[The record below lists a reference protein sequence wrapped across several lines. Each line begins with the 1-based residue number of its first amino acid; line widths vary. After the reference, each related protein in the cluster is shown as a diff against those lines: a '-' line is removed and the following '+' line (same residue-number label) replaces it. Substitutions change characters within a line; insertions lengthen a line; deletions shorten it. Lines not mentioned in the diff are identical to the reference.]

1 MDKKLFWALFACLA
15 LCAPLARAQYV
26 PSEGNLQSRKEFS
39 QRRLGI
45 FLHWGIYSSYAQGE
59 WYLSTHQLDTSAYKQ
74 AAGGFYPAQFD
85 AAAWADAFREAG
97 AGYVTLTS
105 RHHDGFSMYATR
117 QTPFNIVDATPF
129 GRDPL
134 KELTEAVHAR
144 GMRMHYYYSL
154 IDWIRP
160 DYPKG
165 SSGVAKDPSRANY
178 NHYLDFEK
186 AQLRELLA
194 YGPEAIWF
202 DGKWDHDGEPDFP
215 WQLESLYSLIHGI
228 DPSCLVGNNHHSLP
242 IDGEDFQMFERDLPG
257 ENKSGY
263 SGGQG
268 VSEQVPLE
276 TCETMN
282 SAWGYRVDDPHYQ
295 SVKQLVHLLVR
306 AASKGANL
314 LLNIGP
320 QANGQLPAP
329 ALERLKGMGAWMAEN
344 GHTVNG
350 CGATGIPPQAWG
362 VSTGSGKNLYLHILE
377 PGNLVSDGQRAVIT
391 VPFNAKPAK
400 VTLGAAKLPWT
411 LSKDGFLSITLPQPD
426 PETIDTI
433 ITIEL

>member
-1 MDKKLFWALFACLA
+1 MLA
-15 LCAPLARAQYV
+15 AGLLSCTAAAQAQYV
-26 PSEGNLQSRKEFS
+26 PSEGNLRSRKEFQ

-45 FLHWGIYSSYAQGE
+45 FLHWGIYSAYAQGE
-59 WYLSTHQLDTSAYKQ
+59 WYLSTHQLDTSAYKG

-85 AAAWADAFREAG
+85 ADAWADAFLEAG

-117 QTPFNIVDATPF
+117 ETPFNIVDATPF

-134 KELTEAVHAR
+134 KELTDAVHAR

-165 SSGVAKDPSRANY
+165 SSGIAKDPARADY
-178 NHYLDFEK
+178 DHYLVFEK

-194 YGPEAIWF
+194 YGPEAFWF
-202 DGKWDHDGEPDFP
+202 DGKWDHDGDFP

-228 DPSCLVGNNHHSLP
+228 DPSCLVGNNHHGMP

-257 ENKSGY
+257 ENHGGFSA
-263 SGGQG
+263 GQG
-268 VSEQVPLE
+268 VSDSVPLE

-282 SAWGYRVDDPHYQ
+282 GAWGYRVEDQNYK
-295 SVKQLVHLLVR
+295 SVRELIHLLVR
-306 AASKGANL
+306 ATAKGANL

-320 QANGQLPAP
+320 QADGNLPAP
-329 ALERLKGMGAWMAEN
+329 ALDRLKGMGGWMAEN

-350 CGATGIPPQAWG
+350 CGAGCVPPQAWG
-362 VSTGSGKNLYLHILE
+362 VSTGKAGVTYLHILE
-377 PGNLVSDGQRAVIT
+377 PGELSPDGQRAVIT
-391 VPFNAKPAK
+391 VPFQGKPRR
-400 VTLGAAKLPWT
+400 VSIGPEKLPWT
-411 LSKDGFLSITLPQPD
+411 LSKDGYLRITLPVPD

-433 ITIEL
+433 ISIEI